1 MADKTIGLATN
12 LEVSQTLISTAGTI
26 NAGVISVVIDD
37 ATSAADIAVLFEKA
51 KIVAMDYYLKR

>member
-12 LEVSQTLISTAGTI
+12 LAVSQTLISTAGSI
-26 NAGVISVVIDD
+26 NSGVISVVIDD

-51 KIVAMDYYLKR
+51 KVVAMDYYLKR

>member
-12 LEVSQTLISTAGTI
+12 LEVSQTLISTAGSI
-26 NAGVISVVIDD
+26 NSGVISVVIDD

>member
-12 LEVSQTLISTAGTI
+12 LEVSQTLISTAGSI
-26 NAGVISVVIDD
+26 NSGVISVVIDD

-51 KIVAMDYYLKR
+51 KVVAMDYYLKR

>member
-51 KIVAMDYYLKR
+51 KVVAMDYYLKR